1 MIPDPEL
8 AQLYVIRAQLD
19 LLISAKER
27 AIEAGPV
34 DCPHP
39 EDKRRDL
46 TNMTEEP
53 HFLCLV
59 CRQDVKGQA

>member
-1 MIPDPEL
+1 MNL
-8 AQLYVIRAQLD
+8 VLQQLYIIRGQID
-19 LLISAKER
+19 LLIGMQEGLPS
-27 AIEAGPV
+27 EAAAE
-34 DCPHP
+34 CPHP

>member
-1 MIPDPEL
+1 MNL
-8 AQLYVIRAQLD
+8 VLQQLYIIRGQID
-19 LLISAKER
+19 LLIGMQEGLPPEQPAE
-27 AIEAGPV
+27 
-34 DCPHP
+34 CPHP